1 MKNLFL
7 AIIVMVFATPI
18 FAQSGIVK
26 VTITGIENTD
36 GNVEIGTYNSKET
49 FPVYGKEIQGAT
61 VKPTKTG
68 SLNYT
73 FENLPDGTYAIAVW
87 HDENDNQEMDKNLF
101 GAPTE
106 NYGFSKNIFG
116 TFGPPDF
123 EEVSFKVVNGK
134 VVKLTIN
141 LE

>member
-1 MKNLFL
+1 M
-7 AIIVMVFATPI
+7 AFATPI

-26 VTITGIENTD
+26 VTITGIENTN
-36 GNVEIGTYNSKET
+36 GNVEIGLYNSKEN
-49 FPVYGKEIQGAT
+49 FPIFGKEIQGAI
-61 VKPTKTG
+61 VKPTKKG

-73 FENLPDGTYAIAVW
+73 FDNLPDGTYAIAVW
-87 HDENDNQEMDKNLF
+87 HDEDGNQEMDTNLF
-101 GAPTE
+101 GAPKE
-106 NYGFSKNIFG
+106 NYGFSKNVFG

-123 EEVSFKVVNGK
+123 EDVSFRIENNK

>member
-7 AIIVMVFATPI
+7 PIIVLVFVSPI
-18 FAQSGIVK
+18 FSQTGIVK

-36 GNVEIGTYNSKET
+36 GNVEIGIYNNKES
-49 FPVYGKEIQGAT
+49 FPVYGKEMQGAK
-61 VKPTKTG
+61 VKPIKIG
-68 SLNYT
+68 ELNYS

-87 HDENDNQEMDKNLF
+87 HDENDNQKMDKNLF
-101 GAPTE
+101 GAPKE

-134 VVKLTIN
+134 IVKLTIN